1 MSLRL
6 FAITCGLAASAFAQ
20 SDPAAFASALRA
32 RFGPPLARETFV
44 VRPGLQMV
52 VDYASD
58 GHVCRIELPSI
69 APDRDNPQVQ
79 GPQAVDEFIAELLPP
94 SVRGNEIRRMAQS
107 FGLLSI
113 STVEYENLTV
123 AETSAGTTR
132 TAVTVSFTAER
143 CADKPAQ

>member
-6 FAITCGLAASAFAQ
+6 LAITLGLAASALAQ
-20 SDPAAFASALRA
+20 PDPAAFASGLRA

-44 VRPGLQMV
+44 ARPGLQMV

-69 APDRDNPQVQ
+69 APGRDNPQVQ
-79 GPQAVDEFIAELLPP
+79 GPQAVDDFIEELLPAAI
-94 SVRGNEIRRMAQS
+94 RGKENRRMLAS
-107 FGLLSI
+107 FGLTSI
-113 STVEYENLTV
+113 SIVEYENLTV
-123 AETSAGTTR
+123 AETSTGATR
-132 TAVTVSFTAER
+132 TAITVTFPAER